1 MRLCCTNC
9 GHEYCDSCFENPAD
23 SLSAKK
29 DKTEVVKSMRLF
41 GTAYSPGSEA
51 KLSTHVRGFATR
63 THTASNV
70 DLRDEPLSPRHQTNT
85 IPQIV
90 YTRPLNSTP
99 VEQGYLLLAEV
110 KDVKTIEGPLNSSSY
125 LSPPGIP
132 ITEDADDEE
141 TTEVDKKVERQAK
154 EKRGRRCVEPY
165 CGRVFSRSEGRVK
178 HYRNHH
184 PWLVTETT
192 VVGELHSTQP
202 AGSSRRP
209 DHKREGSNSSNTK
222 DSKRFKGLKS
232 AKTAKDIKEIKDV
245 KNIESTK
252 GSKSRIRSSK
262 HLSDRIRN
270 DRDTPREALNQ
281 ANLDILGNFFGME
294 MEGTTLE
301 LKRVLQDDKSLINLY
316 QSAFRNADVGP
327 DRLQRNLRRLIRQMA
342 KNLMV
347 EANGETERQISRF
360 VAKKARIMAHR
371 IVEDLR
377 NTQISIRQ
385 QWTNES
391 LGEKLKDSES
401 EQGNWSID
409 ETQFEDLTS
418 FRSFLVESNAFQSF
432 HSRLAAF
439 ASPKALQAT
448 EAKVENKDAYADY
461 RGLRWSVALS
471 RLGELYMAVVGALS
485 SIEPP
490 ISSKAVRLRW
500 QCVSRT

>member
-23 SLSAKK
+23 SLSAKQE
-29 DKTEVVKSMRLF
+29 KTGVQNSMRLF

-51 KLSTHVRGFATR
+51 KLSTHVRGFATQK
-63 THTASNV
+63 HTASNV
-70 DLRDEPLSPRHQTNT
+70 DLRDEPSSPRETST
-85 IPQIV
+85 IPQIL
-90 YTRPLNSTP
+90 YTLPLKITP
-99 VEQGYLLLAEV
+99 IDQGYSPLAEA
-110 KDVKTIEGPLNSSSY
+110 KDVKTIDGPLNSSSY
-125 LSPPGIP
+125 LSPLGMPA
-132 ITEDADDEE
+132 TEDADDEE
-141 TTEVDKKVERQAK
+141 TTEVDKKEERQNK
-154 EKRGRRCVEPY
+154 GRRGRRCVEPY
-165 CGRVFSRSEGRVK
+165 CGRVFSRSEGRLK

-184 PWLVTETT
+184 PWLVTDTT
-192 VVGELHSTQP
+192 VVGEPHSAQP
-202 AGSSRRP
+202 AGSSRTP
-209 DHKREGSNSSNTK
+209 DLKREGSNSSNTK
-222 DSKRFKGLKS
+222 DPKRFKGHKS
-232 AKTAKDIKEIKDV
+232 AKTVKDIKDIKDV
-245 KNIESTK
+245 KNIEGTK
-252 GSKSRIRSSK
+252 GSKSRIRLSK
-262 HLSDRIRN
+262 HVSDSLR
-270 DRDTPREALNQ
+270 DDKDTPREPLNQ

-301 LKRVLQDDKSLINLY
+301 LKRVLQDDKSLVNLY
-316 QSAFRNADVGP
+316 QLAFKDANVGP

-360 VAKKARIMAHR
+360 VAKKARILAHR

-401 EQGNWSID
+401 EQGDWSID
-409 ETQFEDLTS
+409 ETLFEDLTS

-439 ASPKALQAT
+439 ATPKAVRVT
-448 EAKVENKDAYADY
+448 EAKVENENAHTDY
-461 RGLRWSVALS
+461 WGLGWSVALS
-471 RLGELYMAVVGALS
+471 RLGELYMAVVGS
-485 SIEPP
+485 IGSIEPP